1 MNYKFNNDFSLFG
14 GIHKGFSPPGNQDG
28 QESEE
33 SVNYELGTRFNLGKL
48 KGELVGFLND
58 YSNLLGSDLAATGG
72 TGTLEQFNAGEV
84 NVNGM
89 EVLLNYNLA
98 IKGSKISMPISFGYT
113 FTNSEFQNSFDSSDG
128 LWGVVSVG
136 DEMPYIPKH
145 QFNAAFSLEHSS
157 FEINL
162 NARYNGAFRTLAGTG
177 TIPENEK
184 VSSNFIV
191 DISGKYYVNK
201 KLRLTANIINL
212 LDNTYAVSRVP
223 AGLRPG
229 HPFGIYGGL
238 EFSF

>member
-1 MNYKFNNDFSLFG
+1 M
-14 GIHKGFSPPGNQDG
+14 
-28 QESEE
+28 
-33 SVNYELGTRFNLGKL
+33 V
-48 KGELVGFLND
+48 
-58 YSNLLGSDLAATGG
+58 
-72 TGTLEQFNAGEV
+72 
-84 NVNGM
+84 
-89 EVLLNYNLA
+89 
-98 IKGSKISMPISFGYT
+98 
-113 FTNSEFQNSFDSSDG
+113 
-128 LWGVVSVG
+128 
-136 DEMPYIPKH
+136 
-145 QFNAAFSLEHSS
+145 S

-162 NARYNGAFRTLAGTG
+162 NARYNGTFRTLAGTG